1 MELNL
6 NILFLPLLGGYL
18 LYCTFHGTQYIA
30 GRRPK
35 GVLIFWCAVFGLILL
50 AVARLLT
57 MLAELSIDGGI
68 PIGDEVVDFALPP
81 LLNLVLVGLLLHAV
95 TAKVSNKRLLSGP
108 LLPKSIIGSVAAL
121 FVVLLL
127 ALLVPVSNSLANEVG
142 GTGRLMRLIWL
153 LAAILLLVASFRWA
167 RAVSLPFAVIVL
179 RAALVLTGFTAVVGV
194 AFQHIAGV
202 KQCWLYFAQ
211 PMGHEVEPEAIG
223 MALLACA
230 LGPFLAVGM
239 NFLYPRSVA
248 ASRHFESDWING
260 LEDLIYTAAK
270 KGSMLMLT
278 LTDRKVYIGH
288 VEWVPPHPEA
298 KDAFI
303 QIVPYFSGY
312 RSSKTHELRLV
323 TFYSSLYT
331 TLARPQIERFRKVL
345 PTARII
351 SAAEFDPAHYATFIA
366 SRPQQAKKKIRGLE
380 EDELQGG

>member
-1 MELNL
+1 VELNL
-6 NILFLPLLGGYL
+6 NVLFLPLLGGYL

-35 GVLIFWCAVFGLILL
+35 GVLMFWCAVFGLMLL
-50 AVARLLT
+50 TVARLLT
-57 MLAELSIDGGI
+57 MLAEWSIDEKI
-68 PIGDEVVDFALPP
+68 PIGEEVVEFALPP
-81 LLNLVLVGLLLHAV
+81 LLYLVLVGLLLHAV
-95 TAKVSNKRLLSGP
+95 TEKVNNGRLLSRP
-108 LLPKSIIGSVAAL
+108 LLWKSIIGSMAAL
-121 FVVLLL
+121 FIIFILVLLT
-127 ALLVPVSNSLANEVG
+127 PVANSLANEVG
-142 GTGRLMRLIWL
+142 GTERLMRSSWL
-153 LAAILLLVASFRWA
+153 LIAIALLVISFKLA
-167 RAVSLPFAVIVL
+167 RAVSLPFAVILL
-179 RAALVLTGFTAVVGV
+179 RAALVLVGFTAVVGI
-194 AFQHIAGV
+194 AFQYIAGV
-202 KQCWLYFAQ
+202 KQCWLYFSK
-211 PMGHEVEPEAIG
+211 PLGHEIEPEAIG

-351 SAAEFDPAHYATFIA
+351 SAAEFDPAHYATFVA
-366 SRPQQAKKKIRGLE
+366 SRSQRANKGIRALE